1 MDGKIMRNFT
11 IALVG
16 LAFLCPVSVAA
27 LESDLFPEL
36 VYISAVREGDVEKV
50 ASFLERGYD
59 VNKVDGKGLIPLF
72 YAARDGNVDMT
83 EILLK
88 YRANINFKDTFG
100 NTPLVWACERGHRE
114 VAEILIEAG
123 SDIDIQN
130 HNGFTPLMR
139 AVEAGQ
145 REMVEFLIEK
155 GGDITLQDY
164 TGRNIQALADNG
176 RNRHIKKLVKEALQ
190 RN

>member
-16 LAFLCPVSVAA
+16 LAFLCPVSVVA

-36 VYISAVREGDVEKV
+36 VYISAVREGDVKKV

-72 YAARDGNVDMT
+72 YAARDGNVDMAET
-83 EILLK
+83 LLK
-88 YRANINFKDTFG
+88 YRANINFKDSFG

-145 REMVEFLIEK
+145 REIVEFLIEK
-155 GGDITLQDY
+155 GVDLTLQDY
-164 TGRNIQALADNG
+164 TGGDVQSLADIG
-176 RNRHIKKLVKEALQ
+176 RNRYIQKIVKEALQ
-190 RN
+190 GN

>member
-1 MDGKIMRNFT
+1 MKIMRNFV

-16 LAFLCPVSVAA
+16 LAFLCPVFVAA

-36 VYISAVREGDVEKV
+36 VYMSAIREGDVEKV
-50 ASFLERGYD
+50 ESFLERGYD

-72 YAARDGNVDMT
+72 YAAKDGNMDMT
-83 EILLK
+83 ETLLK
-88 YRANINFKDTFG
+88 HRANTNFKDSFG

-123 SDIDIQN
+123 ADINIQN
-130 HNGFTPLMR
+130 RSGFTPLMR

-145 REMVEFLIEK
+145 REIVEFLIEK
-155 GGDITLQDY
+155 GSDLTLQDY
-164 TGRNIQALADNG
+164 TGRDIQSLADNG
-176 RNRHIKKLVKEALQ
+176 RSRYIQKIVKEALQ
-190 RN
+190 GN